1 MKNPL
6 PNLAMAAAV
15 ICPMLILPLIAQA
28 ADSAAASAN
37 KDGGQRAS
45 TTRAANVT
53 LDIKLGQ
60 AQPEVLFKG
69 WTQIS
74 GMYLPLGKAEN
85 RDGGVIRFPLS
96 PDDYYVITYVPFD
109 PRGRFDA
116 KVYFNEHE
124 LAMESQQKEEMVR
137 GQGWSRFHG
146 RISAAMFLAARSQ
159 TLRIVGD
166 SPVFEVDFRSS
177 LPPDLHR
184 GGQMQ
189 RLGWNIYAQQFMFA
203 PTFWVAPVQGA
214 QSYAVTLQNRTG
226 RICRS
231 TTRFRTESICTV
243 RETKGAP
250 HSYERTQ
257 EQAVAIDVAEIWEQ
271 LPAAEGY
278 VAWIDA
284 LGAEGKSLGQT
295 RVFAFHKPEMFQG
308 VVFDAGCNYLDS
320 VRRNFRPLI
329 GECRIDVKNGRP
341 PLSGYRMTIQFPTR
355 VYTQIIDAFLAYA
368 ELAAEN
374 DQEKQEAISYA
385 RDFGQQLIEIQIK
398 EGPYRGLTQSHTE
411 SWGSKNM
418 LQPDRGGMAGTSLL
432 KLYAVTRDGKFL
444 TTAVQIADVLKSTQL
459 PDGRWVYRVNA
470 KTGKVTDDY
479 TSDHAE
485 EILFLDRLVNEHGR
499 QDFAAC
505 RDKAVH
511 WMLENPAKTMLWPN
525 SYEDTGTMKGPYANQ
540 QHWDTEYFIRYLIRH
555 ATPANG
561 YKEIAEKLCR
571 YVEDQFVIWET
582 SGLPMWMGPGAK
594 EKYSFPKLDVC
605 GPLLRIYQDMHE
617 GTGNPLY
624 LEKARLIANA
634 LTRYQLPNG
643 FYPTF
648 PVYGPGTDG
657 TFAVSFQANAGSG
670 QRIEWHGIWPNN
682 VAYTG
687 HWLLEF
693 AHYLKGLR

>member
-1 MKNPL
+1 MKNSL
-6 PNLAMAAAV
+6 PNLAMTAV
-15 ICPMLILPLIAQA
+15 ITWSMLVLPLMAQA
-28 ADSAAASAN
+28 ADSSAASAN
-37 KDGGQRAS
+37 KDATQHAI
-45 TTRAANVT
+45 TTNATHVN
-53 LDIKLGQ
+53 LDIKMGQ
-60 AQPEVLFKG
+60 AQPEVLLKG

-85 RDGGVIRFPLS
+85 KEGGVIRFPL
-96 PDDYYVITYVPFD
+96 PPEDYYVMIYVPFD
-109 PRGRFDA
+109 PKGRFDG

-124 LAMESQQKEEMVR
+124 LAVEPQQKNEVVR

-146 RISAAMFLAARSQ
+146 RISAAMFVAARSQ
-159 TLRIVGD
+159 TLRIVGEA
-166 SPVFEVDFRSS
+166 PIFEVDFRGN
-177 LPPDLHR
+177 LPPGLPR

-189 RLGWNIYAQQFMFA
+189 RLGWNIRAQQFMFA

-214 QSYAVTLQNRTG
+214 QAYALTLQNRTG

-231 TTRFRTESICTV
+231 ATRFRTESICTV

-250 HSYERTQ
+250 HRYERIQ
-257 EQAVAIDVAEIWEQ
+257 AQAVAIDVAEIWDQ

-284 LGAEGKSLGQT
+284 LGAEGKPLDQT

-308 VVFDAGCNYLDS
+308 VVFETGCDYLQS

-329 GECRIDVKNGRP
+329 TECRLDAQNGRP

-374 DQEKQEAISYA
+374 EQEKQEAISYA
-385 RDFGQQLIEIQIK
+385 RDFGQQLLAIQIK

-432 KLYAVTRDGKFL
+432 KLYAVTKEARFL
-444 TTAVQIADVLKSTQL
+444 NAAVEIAEAFKSTQL

-470 KTGKVTDDY
+470 KTGMVTDDY
-479 TSDHAE
+479 TSDHTE
-485 EILFLDRLVNEHGR
+485 QILFLDRLVNEHGR

-505 RDKAVH
+505 RDKAVQ

-525 SYEDTGTMKGPYANQ
+525 SYEDTGTLKGPYANQ
-540 QHWDTEYFIRYLIRH
+540 QHWDTEYFIRYLMRH

-571 YVEDQFVIWET
+571 YVEGQFVIWET

-605 GPLLRIYQDMHE
+605 GPLLRMYQDMHE

-624 LEKARLIANA
+624 LEKAKLIANA

-648 PVYGPGTDG
+648 PVYGPGPDG
-657 TFAVSFQANAGSG
+657 TFAVSSQANADSG

-687 HWLLEF
+687 QWLLEF
-693 AHYLKGLR
+693 AHYLKKVR